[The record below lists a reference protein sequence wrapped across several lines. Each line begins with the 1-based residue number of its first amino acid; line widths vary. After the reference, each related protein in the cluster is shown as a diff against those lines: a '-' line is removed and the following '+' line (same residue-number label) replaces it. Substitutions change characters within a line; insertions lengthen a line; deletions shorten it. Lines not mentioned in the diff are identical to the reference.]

1 MRLIIRNTKEELSAI
16 NADIATAIG
25 NGFEYLEE
33 KYWLTKSIEPVQYAI
48 WCSEHFKNEI
58 ISVIGQEEW
67 DSSTVTAN
75 KNPEWY
81 PNNKSKEDKLSE
93 KV

>member
-1 MRLIIRNTKEELSAI
+1 MRLIVRDSKEELRTI
-16 NADIATAIG
+16 NENIASAIG

-33 KYWLTKSIEPVQYAI
+33 KYWLTKSDEPIQYAM
-48 WCSEHFKNEI
+48 WCSENFKEEI

-67 DSSTVTAN
+67 DNCIITSN

-81 PNNKSKEDKLSE
+81 PKKT
-93 KV
+93 